1 MRTLLKL
8 TFGLFAIGSL
18 ALLGSALLQTS
29 AGGAHGRPSGGDAM
43 IQSASAQVDSILRQ
57 ASIQLG
63 PGMRSFSIRARAFA
77 RSNALEARMQFAG
90 MASYFSMNGWRHGST
105 PYWMKTGVQGA
116 TQASGEKAMAMA
128 KGMPM
133 VQAVRSNID
142 RLADAHPALSAS
154 SSGF

>member
-1 MRTLLKL
+1 
-8 TFGLFAIGSL
+8 
-18 ALLGSALLQTS
+18 
-29 AGGAHGRPSGGDAM
+29 
-43 IQSASAQVDSILRQ
+43 
-57 ASIQLG
+57 
-63 PGMRSFSIRARAFA
+63 
-77 RSNALEARMQFAG
+77 
-90 MASYFSMNGWRHGST
+90 
-105 PYWMKTGVQGA
+105 MKTGVQGA